1 MYVYICIITSISIM
15 FFNVSSFKLR
25 EDNRNL
31 MHAIRIH
38 SAYKTKLLLDSEM
51 RRERAFKLAL
61 FLPELFHFLINN
73 VFCIASGACVG
84 YTSDTSCWGGGG

>member
-1 MYVYICIITSISIM
+1 M

-38 SAYKTKLLLDSEM
+38 GAYKTKLLLDSEM
-51 RRERAFKLAL
+51 RERAIKLAL

-73 VFCIASGACVG
+73 VFCIASGAGVG
-84 YTSDTSCWGGGG
+84 YLSDTSCWGGGGGLK